1 MNHIR
6 MLLKSSD
13 GMAVRRAVFVAGVS
27 RVLVTPLL
35 RQTRTAKMQDWSARK
50 PETVIDSPV
59 RINVGVEREEP
70 RGRCCVSIPVH
81 CPQWR
86 DKAAVDSCSE

>member
-6 MLLKSSD
+6 MLLKSTD
-13 GMAVRRAVFVAGVS
+13 GMAVRRVVFVAGVS

-59 RINVGVEREEP
+59 RINVGIEREEP
-70 RGRCCVSIPVH
+70 RGRCFVRIPDH
-81 CPQWR
+81 GSQWR
-86 DKAAVDSCSE
+86 DKAVVDSCSE

>member
-13 GMAVRRAVFVAGVS
+13 GMAVRRVVFVAGVS
-27 RVLVTPLL
+27 RGLVTPLF

-59 RINVGVEREEP
+59 RINVGIEREEP
-70 RGRCCVSIPVH
+70 RGRGFVRIPDH
-81 CPQWR
+81 DSQWR